1 MLCKKAFSA
10 QEKDVT
16 RKQKEIE
23 PIEAQVSE
31 EEELARTDVSF
42 GSREKRTEQLQQQQQ
57 QQIQA
62 QGFSF
67 GIPCPQQPEAPCK
80 FLSASPISSSGFS
93 VKPPSLAHLSTLTS
107 EYGVVALPSI
117 ERMSKSQESDDDDY
131 EEVYEIPPLLSGFR
145 EKPTEQLQQEQQQQQ
160 QQQQQQVQAQ
170 GFSFGI
176 PQQEEEYGSA
186 PVSLAR
192 KSSSRLQT
200 RKETSGRYQYV
211 DVRSTQSRK
220 FEDDAYECTLGLGPV
235 SEVHAQVRE
244 FKDVGIYELIPAL
257 LFKR

>member
-10 QEKDVT
+10 QEKDVA

-31 EEELARTDVSF
+31 EEELARTEVSF
-42 GSREKRTEQLQQQQQ
+42 GSREKRTEQLQQEQQ

-67 GIPCPQQPEAPCK
+67 GIPCPQLQPEAPCK

-117 ERMSKSQESDDDDY
+117 ERMSKSQESDDDDDD
-131 EEVYEIPPLLSGFR
+131 EMYEIPPLLSDFR
-145 EKPTEQLQQEQQQQQ
+145 ERPTEQLHI
-160 QQQQQQVQAQ
+160 
-170 GFSFGI
+170 GI
-176 PQQEEEYGSA
+176 PQQEEEYGYEEYTA

-192 KSSSRLQT
+192 KSFFRLQT
-200 RKETSGRYQYV
+200 RKETSARYQYV

-220 FEDDAYECTLGLGPV
+220 FEDDAYECMSGLGPV

-244 FKDVGIYELIPAL
+244 FKDVGIYELVPAL
-257 LFKR
+257 LFER